1 MKTQLR
7 LVCIALLA
15 PALALLALA
24 ARAQEGP
31 PAEEP
36 RALQARIYDLS
47 GLLENGALNKIP
59 DVLAPDRT
67 FYDVMDPTEQGDW
80 AVRDCRGGS
89 RCFSS
94 ADEAISAILAFCN
107 TGLEAS
113 YTPDSANPSAFAL
126 TCDETLHQRVQWA
139 IDTLKATSA
148 IRVRLRA
155 YALAGG
161 AGGGTLSK
169 AEAAKLA
176 QSARL
181 IGSVEGHPG
190 ETLLLQQVKP
200 HEFVQGYNTTDGGA
214 ATERALICAGQE
226 LVAGALLLPDGRLWL
241 QGWAAQLENVTSRE
255 VATRCGKLECPRGN
269 YAYTTLGAL
278 IENSGGAILELGAQ
292 RVLVIC
298 SIEGAMPNR
307 TLECGTRTT
316 LGLVNVATAVVAQ
329 CPAMPWLCAPAIGQ
343 TRLGRA
349 VNDGESWPQSNVAS
363 FTAVSLATR
372 LSYEGEVLGAI
383 VALGPYLGVR
393 ITENEGDCDIE
404 DFQRARNSVATL
416 LKALNAGPMAAEI
429 NVRAWRVKNVPEE
442 LAAGAAGLKELSALG
457 APVFE
462 RTSAGLPG
470 QFNYAADIEAAA
482 LVVGDGGVPEV
493 GVACWGSQCA
503 WRVVA
508 GANGPEIELRLGHVE
523 GERTIKLGLGGK
535 AEFER
540 ASRLPAQAELGGALG
555 QGALRYVVVP
565 ASDGYLVVAVR
576 RIK

>member
-7 LVCIALLA
+7 LFCVALLA
-15 PALALLALA
+15 PVLALA
-24 ARAQEGP
+24 VLAQEAP

-36 RALQARIYDLS
+36 PVLPAKTYDLS
-47 GLLENGALNKIP
+47 GLIEDGALNKIP

-67 FYDVMDPTEQGDW
+67 FYDVMDPTEEGDW
-80 AVRDCRGGS
+80 AVRHCRGGS

-113 YTPDSANPSAFAL
+113 YTRDSANPGAFTL

-139 IDTLKATSA
+139 LDTLKATSA
-148 IRVRLRA
+148 VRVHLRA
-155 YALAGG
+155 YAPAAG

-169 AEAAKLA
+169 AEAAQLA
-176 QSARL
+176 QGARL
-181 IGSVEGHPG
+181 IGSVEGRLG

-200 HEFVQGYNTTDGGA
+200 HEFVQGYNTTEGGA
-214 ATERALICAGQE
+214 ATERAMICAGQE
-226 LVAGALLLPDGRLWL
+226 LVTGALLLPDGRLWL

-269 YAYTTLGAL
+269 YAYATLGAL
-278 IENSGGAILELGAQ
+278 IENNGGAMLELGAQ

-298 SIEGAMPNR
+298 SVDGAMPNR

-316 LGLVNVATAVVAQ
+316 LGMVNVAAAVVAHS
-329 CPAMPWLCAPAIGQ
+329 PAMPWLCAPATGP

-349 VNDGESWPQSNVAS
+349 ANPEESWPQSNVAS
-363 FTAVSLATR
+363 YAAVSLATR
-372 LSYEGEVLGAI
+372 LAYEGEVLGAV

-404 DFQRARNSVATL
+404 EFQRARTSVATL

-429 NVRAWRVKNVPEE
+429 NIRAWRVKNVSEE
-442 LAAGAAGLKELSALG
+442 LAAGAAGIKELSALG

-482 LVVGDGGVPEV
+482 LVVGDSGVPEV

-503 WRVVA
+503 WRMLA
-508 GANGPEIELRLGHVE
+508 GALGPEFELRLGHVE

-540 ASRLPAQAELGGALG
+540 AGRLPAQAELSGPLG
-555 QGALRYVVVP
+555 EGALRYAVVP